1 MPNARLV
8 ITYDILW
15 LRYEKHVIFYVFG
28 LHHLLIAAE
37 VVVLRLFLMNLK
49 HCERNAVYSFHGRYK
64 KDTGRCLRL
73 PLMQG
78 RFAAWLHHSA

>member
-15 LRYEKHVIFYVFG
+15 LRYEKHVTFYVFG

-37 VVVLRLFLMNLK
+37 DVVLRLF
-49 HCERNAVYSFHGRYK
+49 
-64 KDTGRCLRL
+64 
-73 PLMQG
+73 
-78 RFAAWLHHSA
+78 